1 VTHRSLGLLIGAAVA
16 VLDVVTKV
24 WAVAVFADEPRVL
37 LGDGFLRLSVTRN
50 PGASFSS
57 FQNGGVA
64 IGVIAIGVAGL
75 VVYMLGRVA
84 HRAEAIGL
92 GAVLGGAVGNLLDR
106 IARGDG
112 FLDGAVVDWIDFSFF
127 PSFNVADSAITIG
140 AAVLILTSFLVR
152 THADE

>member
-1 VTHRSLGLLIGAAVA
+1 MTHRSLGLLIGAAVV
-16 VLDVVTKV
+16 VLDVITKV
-24 WAVAVFADEPRVL
+24 WAVAAFSDEPQVL
-37 LGDGFLRLSVTRN
+37 LGDGFMRLWVTRN

-75 VVYMLGRVA
+75 VVYMQGRA
-84 HRAEAIGL
+84 THRAVAIGL
-92 GAVLGGAVGNLLDR
+92 GAVLGGAVGTLLDR

-152 THADE
+152 THADA

>member
-1 VTHRSLGLLIGAAVA
+1 MSHRSLGLLIGAGVA
-16 VLDVVTKV
+16 VLDQVTKI
-24 WAVAVFADEPRVL
+24 WAVAAFSEEPRAL
-37 LGDGFLRLSVTRN
+37 IGDEFLRLAVTRN

-64 IGVIAIGVAGL
+64 IGVIAIGVVGL
-75 VVYMLGRVA
+75 IVYMLGRVA
-84 HRAEAIGL
+84 HRVEAIGL
-92 GAVLGGAVGNLLDR
+92 GIVLGGAVGNLVDR

-140 AAVLILTSFLVR
+140 AALLILVSFVGR
-152 THADE
+152 AHPDE